1 MRPMRSSRCPRRP
14 DGPAGGG
21 ASIIIGVAR
30 AELSLPGAKGL
41 KDKRRL
47 IKSLVERARQRFR
60 VSAAEVDHHDTWR
73 RAAVGFAC
81 VSTSTRHAHEIL
93 SEIANFVEHQ
103 DDVVLMDF
111 QVEIR

>member
-1 MRPMRSSRCPRRP
+1 MRPMRSSRCRPRQ
-14 DGPAGGG
+14 GGLAGGG
-21 ASIIIGVAR
+21 AAIIIGVAR
-30 AELSLPGAKGL
+30 AELSLPGARGL

-47 IKSLVERARQRFR
+47 VRSLVERAQHRFR

-81 VSTSTRHAHEIL
+81 VSTSTQHAHEIL

-103 DDVVLMDF
+103 HDVVLMDF
-111 QVEIR
+111 QIEIR

>member
-1 MRPMRSSRCPRRP
+1 M
-14 DGPAGGG
+14 
-21 ASIIIGVAR
+21 AR
-30 AELSLPGAKGL
+30 AELSLPGARGL

-47 IKSLVERARQRFR
+47 VKSLVERSQHRFR
-60 VSAAEVDHHDTWR
+60 VSAAEIDHHETWR

-93 SEIANFVEHQ
+93 SGIARFVESQ
-103 DDVVLMDF
+103 DEIVLMDF

>member
-1 MRPMRSSRCPRRP
+1 
-14 DGPAGGG
+14 
-21 ASIIIGVAR
+21 
-30 AELSLPGAKGL
+30 LSLPGARGL

-47 IKSLVERARQRFR
+47 VKGLVERAQRRFR

-81 VSTSTRHAHEIL
+81 ISTSTRHAHAIL
-93 SEIANFVEHQ
+93 AEIARFVERQ
-103 DDVVLMDF
+103 DEMVLMDF

>member
-1 MRPMRSSRCPRRP
+1 MP
-14 DGPAGGG
+14 G
-21 ASIIIGVAR
+21 AS
-30 AELSLPGAKGL
+30 SL

-47 IKSLVERARQRFR
+47 IKSLVERAQHRFR

-81 VSTSTRHAHEIL
+81 VSTSTRHAHSIL
-93 SEIANFVEHQ
+93 SGVEDFVERQ
-103 DDVVLMDF
+103 GEIVLMDF